1 MASKNETTA
10 RIILVITGILVLT
23 ALAYFATR
31 YFTTKEKLEESD
43 VQIKELITEIEEREQ
58 EIVSLQTQ
66 IDDLSTDVGEKDQL
80 INEQLQQIEKLENRL
95 KSFKG
100 SPSMAEKV
108 KGLESRISLMRTQ
121 MQDYQETISDLK
133 ETIALQSDSIAT
145 AREITEQQE
154 GEITNL
160 NETLEEREQRLKI
173 AAKLQ
178 AADFTFFRVRNSG
191 KEIRDFEFRRLGLDE
206 IKVCFNVLKNSEA
219 TPGKRTLYMV
229 IENPDGSVSSNEA
242 EGYSGSF
249 QVNGAQRAYSAKTEI
264 NFSLTTQE
272 VCIPYKRPDGE
283 KYEKGDHFV
292 NVYANDELIGQQK
305 FTVK

>member
-31 YFTTKEKLEESD
+31 YFNTKEKLEDSD
-43 VQIKELITEIEEREQ
+43 IQIKELIIEIEEREH
-58 EIVSLQTQ
+58 EIVSLQTH
-66 IDDLSTDVGEKDQL
+66 IDDISTDVGEKDQL

-95 KSFKG
+95 KGFKG
-100 SPSMAEKV
+100 SPAMREKV
-108 KGLESRISLMRTQ
+108 KGLESRISLMRSQ
-121 MQDYQETISDLK
+121 MQSYKETITDLK
-133 ETIALQSDSIAT
+133 ETIQLKSDSLADV
-145 AREITEQQE
+145 REITEQQE
-154 GEITNL
+154 GEISNL
-160 NETLEEREQRLKI
+160 NESIEVKERRLKI

-178 AADFTFFRVRNSG
+178 AADFSFYRIKNSG

-206 IKVCFNVLKNSEA
+206 IKVCFNILKNSEGV
-219 TPGKRTLYMV
+219 PGKRTIYMV
-229 IENPDGSVSSNEA
+229 IENPDGTVSSNDG
-242 EGYSGSF
+242 EGYSGTF
-249 QVNGAQRAYSAKTEI
+249 KVNGANRSYSSKTEI

-272 VCIPYKRPDGE
+272 VCLPYKRPDGE

-292 NVYANDELIGQQK
+292 NIYANDELIGQQK